1 MTGPYLCATAASAV
15 CAPPRFREVSTQQK
29 QSSLT
34 SIYRSQTESLPKA
47 SQITITRN
55 QHHRFPP
62 AKKCARPREAVLS
75 LKFVCKPIPWWRR
88 GCMFARPHCEEKSWI
103 YGPQTERSCSMVA
116 TNKKWLSSNRVLLSI
131 PVGANTN
138 KTFLYSWI
146 KTYSFHSPFLPNV
159 ERLDDKLAKCELGTG
174 TALFMDDQP
183 SRKSPGRWCVST
195 SSWDES
201 PWCLLTGLIPL
212 VREANQECSFAPNTC
227 CRAYSIWPKWDQ
239 GNGG

>member
-1 MTGPYLCATAASAV
+1 MRYSCI
-15 CAPPRFREVSTQQK
+15 
-29 QSSLT
+29 SSLCSSKVPRGEHT
-34 SIYRSQTESLPKA
+34 AKAVFSDIHLLVPNWKSPKA
-47 SQITITRN
+47 SQITRN
-55 QHHRFPP
+55 QHHRFPLKKKNVQGHAKQRSALSLCVNQYLGEEEDACLP
-62 AKKCARPREAVLS
+62 TPTAKK
-75 LKFVCKPIPWWRR
+75 KN
-88 GCMFARPHCEEKSWI
+88 WI
-103 YGPQTERSCSMVA
+103 YGPQTERSRSMVA

-146 KTYSFHSPFLPNV
+146 KTYSFHSPFPSNV
-159 ERLDDKLAKCELGTG
+159 ESLYDKLAKCELATG